1 MVQEQWK
8 FKIKT
13 MRTILIIGSALMIV
27 KFAAFFITHSNA
39 ILTDALESII
49 NVFAGAFALFSLYYS
64 SQPKDSDHPYGH
76 GKIEY
81 LSSGLEGSLIIFAGI
96 AIIIKSIH
104 SFFYP
109 VMLHSLDVGLYL
121 TILAGVCNYV
131 MGRYLIRYGQRHNST
146 AMIADGKHLL
156 SDTISSIAIVIGL
169 LIIHFTKIY
178 WLDNL
183 IAVLAGIYI
192 CYTGYKLLKES
203 VTSLLDEADV
213 EKLNMVIGML
223 NKSRREKW
231 IDMHNLRVLKY
242 GTRLHVDAHITL
254 PWYDNLETSHTEVAL
269 VENLIKQQ
277 LGDELE
283 FFIHA
288 DPCLPISC
296 PICVVQNCPVRK
308 AEFVKRLEWT
318 LENLLP
324 DRKHRL

>member
-203 VTSLLDEADV
+203 VTSLLDEADA

>member
-1 MVQEQWK
+1 MIQEQWK

-13 MRTILIIGSALMIV
+13 MRAVLIIGCILMIV

-49 NVFAGAFALFSLYYS
+49 NIVAGGFALYSLYYS

-81 LSSGLEGSLIIFAGI
+81 LSSGLEGSLIVVSGI

-104 SFFYP
+104 SFFFP
-109 VMLHSLDVGLYL
+109 TELHSLDIGLYL
-121 TILAGVCNYV
+121 TLLTGVCNYV
-131 MGRYLIRYGQRHNST
+131 MGRYLIRFGERHNST
-146 AMIADGKHLL
+146 AMIADGNHLI
-156 SDTISSIAIVIGL
+156 SDTVSSVGIVIGL
-169 LIIHFTKIY
+169 IIIYFTKLY

-183 IAVLAGIYI
+183 IAVLAGLYI
-192 CYTGYKLLKES
+192 CYTGYKLLKVS

-213 EKLNMVIGML
+213 EKLEMVIGIL

-242 GTRLHVDAHITL
+242 GTHLHVDAHITL
-254 PWYDNLETSHTEVAL
+254 PWYDDLETSHAEVVL
-269 VENLIKQQ
+269 VENLIKKQ

-288 DPCLPISC
+288 DPCLPTSC
-296 PICVVQNCPVRK
+296 PICVVQNCPVRR
-308 AEFVKRLEWT
+308 APFVKRLEWT

-324 DRKHRL
+324 DEKHRL

>member
-8 FKIKT
+8 FKIKA
-13 MRTILIIGSALMIV
+13 MRSILIISSALMIV

-81 LSSGLEGSLIIFAGI
+81 LSSGLEGSLIIFSGI
-96 AIIIKSIH
+96 AITIKSIY

-109 VMLHSLDVGLYL
+109 VVLHSLDIGLYL
-121 TILAGVCNYV
+121 TIFAGACNYV
-131 MGRYLIRYGQRHNST
+131 MGRYLIRYGQHHQST
-146 AMIADGKHLL
+146 AMVADGKHLL

-178 WLDNL
+178 WLDSL
-183 IAVLAGIYI
+183 IAVLAAIYI

-203 VTSLLDEADV
+203 VTNLLDEADV
-213 EKLNMVIGML
+213 EKLNMVIGIL

-242 GTRLHVDAHITL
+242 GTHLHVDAHITL
-254 PWYDNLETSHTEVAL
+254 PWYDNLKTSHTEVTL
-269 VENLIKQQ
+269 VKNLIKKQ
-277 LGDELE
+277 LGNELE

-324 DRKHRL
+324 DKKHRL

>member
-1 MVQEQWK
+1 MAQEQWK

-13 MRTILIIGSALMIV
+13 MRTILIIGSALMII

-64 SQPKDSDHPYGH
+64 SQPRDSDHPYGH

-81 LSSGLEGSLIIFAGI
+81 LSSGLEGSLIIFSGI
-96 AIIIKSIH
+96 AIIIKSVH
-104 SFFYP
+104 SFFHP
-109 VMLHSLDVGLYL
+109 VQLHSLDIGLYL
-121 TILAGVCNYV
+121 TVLAGVCNYV
-131 MGRYLIRYGQRHNST
+131 MGQYLIRYGHRHNST

-213 EKLNMVIGML
+213 EKLNMVIGTL

-242 GTRLHVDAHITL
+242 GTHLHVDAHITL
-254 PWYDNLETSHTEVAL
+254 PWYDNLETSHTEVTL
-269 VENLIKQQ
+269 VENLIKKQ

-296 PICVVQNCPVRK
+296 PICMVQNCPVRK

-324 DRKHRL
+324 DKKHRL

>member
-8 FKIKT
+8 FKINM
-13 MRTILIIGSALMIV
+13 MRTILIIGCILMLV
-27 KFAAFFITHSNA
+27 KFVAFFITHSNA

-49 NVFAGAFALFSLYYS
+49 NVIAGGFALYSLYYS
-64 SQPKDSDHPYGH
+64 SRPKDSDHPYGH

-81 LSSGLEGSLIIFAGI
+81 LSSGLEGSLIIISGI
-96 AIIIKSIH
+96 AIILKSVH
-104 SFFYP
+104 SFFNP
-109 VMLHSLDVGLYL
+109 VELHSLRVGLYL
-121 TILAGVCNYV
+121 TLLTGCCNYV
-131 MGRYLIRYGQRHNST
+131 MGRYLTKYGKEHAST
-146 AMIADGKHLL
+146 AMIAEGKHLI
-156 SDTISSIAIVIGL
+156 SDTISSIGIIIGL
-169 LIIHFTKIY
+169 LIIYFTKMY

-183 IAVLAGIYI
+183 IAVIAAIYI
-192 CYTGYKLLKES
+192 CYTGYTLLKES
-203 VTSLLDEADV
+203 VTGLLDEADV
-213 EKLNMVIGML
+213 EKLNIVIDIL

-242 GTRLHVDAHITL
+242 GANLHVDAHITL
-254 PWYDNLETSHTEVAL
+254 PWYDNLETSHAEVAL
-269 VENLIKQQ
+269 VENLIKKQ

-324 DRKHRL
+324 DKKHRL

>member
-8 FKIKT
+8 FKISM
-13 MRTILIIGSALMIV
+13 MRVILIIGCILMII

-49 NVFAGAFALFSLYYS
+49 NVIAGGFALYSLYYS
-64 SQPKDSDHPYGH
+64 AQPKDSDHPYGH

-81 LSSGLEGSLIIFAGI
+81 LSSGLEGSLIIFSGI

-104 SFFYP
+104 SFFNP
-109 VMLHSLDVGLYL
+109 VELHSLDIGLYL
-121 TILAGVCNYV
+121 TFLTGICNYV
-131 MGRYLIRYGQRHNST
+131 MGRYLIRYGKSHHST
-146 AMIADGKHLL
+146 AMIADGKHLV
-156 SDTISSIAIVIGL
+156 SDTVSSIGIIIGL
-169 LIIHFTKIY
+169 LIIYFTKIY
-178 WLDNL
+178 LLDNL
-183 IAVLAGIYI
+183 IAIIAGIYI
-192 CYTGYKLLKES
+192 CYTGYTLLKES

-213 EKLNMVIGML
+213 EKLNIVIDIL

-242 GTRLHVDAHITL
+242 GAHLHMDAHITL
-254 PWYDNLETSHTEVAL
+254 PWYDDLEKSHTEVTL
-269 VENLIKQQ
+269 VESLIKKQ
-277 LGDELE
+277 LGDEFE

-324 DRKHRL
+324 DKKHRL

>member
-1 MVQEQWK
+1 MVSEQWK

-13 MRTILIIGSALMIV
+13 MQVILIIGSILMLI
-27 KFAAFFITHSNA
+27 KFIAFFITHSNA

-49 NVFAGAFALFSLYYS
+49 NVVAGGFALYSIYYS

-81 LSSGLEGSLIIFAGI
+81 LSSGLEGSLIIVSGV

-109 VMLHSLDVGLYL
+109 VELHSLDIGLYL
-121 TILAGVCNYV
+121 TLLAGICNYV
-131 MGRYLIRYGQRHNST
+131 MGRYLVRFGKMHNST
-146 AMIADGKHLL
+146 AMIADGKHLF
-156 SDTISSIAIVIGL
+156 SDTVSSIGIAIGL
-169 LIIHFTKIY
+169 FIIYFTKMY
-178 WLDNL
+178 WLDSL
-183 IAVLAGIYI
+183 IAVIAGIYI
-192 CYTGYKLLKES
+192 CYSGYSLLKES

-213 EKLNMVIGML
+213 EKLNMVIGIL

-242 GTRLHVDAHITL
+242 GSHLHVDAHITL
-254 PWYDNLETSHTEVAL
+254 PWYDNLETSHSEVAL
-269 VENLIKQQ
+269 VENLIKQH
-277 LGDELE
+277 LGNELE

-288 DPCLPISC
+288 DPCLPTSC

-324 DRKHRL
+324 DKKHRL

>member
-13 MRTILIIGSALMIV
+13 MRSILIIGSALMIV

-121 TILAGVCNYV
+121 TMLTGVCNYV
-131 MGRYLIRYGQRHNST
+131 MGRYLIRYGERHNST

-213 EKLNMVIGML
+213 EKLNMVIGIL

-242 GTRLHVDAHITL
+242 GTHLHVDAHITL